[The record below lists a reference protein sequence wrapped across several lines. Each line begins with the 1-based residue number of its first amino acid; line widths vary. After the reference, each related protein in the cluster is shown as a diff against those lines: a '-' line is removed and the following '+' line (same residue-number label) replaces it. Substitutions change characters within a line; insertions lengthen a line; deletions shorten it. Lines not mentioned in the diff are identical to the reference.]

1 VIKFLSFWNQREEL
15 ISRKKDSYFKKGFR
29 RRKSLIKLRID
40 VDYPYPSRIKSFVH
54 TALNVQVRK
63 DYLKNSKILARMIND
78 STKQVKAYWFFTPKT
93 IPDEELL
100 LMLNSEKHEV
110 ALHVINNPHAEMK
123 LLEKVTKK
131 QLRYYTVHGTSR
143 LLGRV
148 LWKRWKTKAPVIPQD
163 FPLQSFHQFPTMGL
177 DRRCY
182 SNSTT
187 KVAKIA
193 EENIAKGMVLQIHPE
208 WLFQRGIINTRGPY
222 YAALRKILDVDEE
235 FDNLAVQKK
244 LFIKIGRDVGEYEKD
259 VFPTEK
265 FVEKLKDMG
274 VDVFTFI
281 ERKWHHAISNPSRSW
296 IKADDNVAL
305 LRVPSYDEWW
315 QEIGK
320 KTRNMV
326 RKAKKS
332 GVTIKVVSLDEK
344 LAEGIW
350 KIYNETPIRQ
360 GRAFPYYGITLQT
373 VKKILEIVS
382 SKNGTFIGA
391 YFEGEL
397 VGFIQLV
404 HGDDIAIIS
413 QILSRQEQW
422 DKAVNNAL
430 LAKAIEVC
438 ANQQERWLMYGRIGN
453 HPSLD
458 RFKQNH
464 GFTKFPLTRY
474 YVPLTTKGKIA
485 TKLGLHRDVKDALPQ
500 RITDPLIPF
509 YNWISRIRTK

>member
-1 VIKFLSFWNQREEL
+1 
-15 ISRKKDSYFKKGFR
+15 
-29 RRKSLIKLRID
+29 LIKLRID
-40 VDYPYPSRIKSFVH
+40 VDYPYPSRVKSFVY

-78 STKQVKAYWFFTPKT
+78 SPEDVRACWFFTSKT

-110 ALHVINNPHAEMK
+110 ALHIVNHPHAEMES
-123 LLEKVTKK
+123 LEKTTGK
-131 QLRYYTVHGTSR
+131 QLRYYTVHGTSH

-148 LWKRWKTKAPVIPQD
+148 IWKRWKSKVPAVPQD
-163 FPLQSFHQFPTMGL
+163 FSLESFHQFPTVPL

-182 SNSTT
+182 TYST
-187 KVAKIA
+187 AKAVEMA
-193 EENIAKGMVLQIHPE
+193 EESIAKGIVLQIHPE
-208 WLFQRGIINTRGPY
+208 WLFQRGTFNHRGPY
-222 YAALRKILDVDEE
+222 YAALRKILKVDEE
-235 FDNLAVQKK
+235 FENLAVRKK
-244 LFIKIGRDVGEYEKD
+244 SFVKIARNVREYEKD
-259 VFPTEK
+259 VSPTEK
-265 FVEKLKDMG
+265 FVKKLKESGMDI
-274 VDVFTFI
+274 FTFI
-281 ERKWHHAISNPSRSW
+281 ERRWCHTIPNHPRSW

-305 LRVPSYDEWW
+305 LQVPSYDEWW
-315 QEIGK
+315 KNIGK

-332 GVTIKVVSLDEK
+332 GVTTEVAAPDEK

-360 GRAFPYYGITLQT
+360 GRAFPHYGVTLQT
-373 VKKILEIVS
+373 VKRRVLS
-382 SKNGTFIGA
+382 SKNSTFIGA

-404 HGDDIAIIS
+404 HGDNISIIS
-413 QILSRQEQW
+413 QILSLQEQW

-438 ANQQERWLMYGRIGN
+438 ANQRERWLMYGRMGN

-464 GFTKFPLTRY
+464 GFTKFPLTKY
-474 YVPLTTKGKIA
+474 YVSLTTKGKIA
-485 TKLGLHRDVKDALPQ
+485 TKLGLHRDFKDILPQ
-500 RITDPLIPF
+500 STKYKLIPA
-509 YNWISRIRTK
+509 YNWISRTKTKK